1 MNLLKNKERFQQDQ
15 SGTRTVMH
23 ALRLLFLLL
32 LLPAMT
38 VSCAGLKL
46 PEKDQSEEIII
57 IDIAM
62 SAPGLWRMPTE
73 IAIRNTVS
81 NEIFTG
87 EFTGFQ
93 GLTIFTDIKQGRFAI
108 QTISGSTLEYSP
120 DGIKPRSHARP
131 ELNQIRYHILELP
144 EGAAEFTIN
153 RSGLYYL
160 GKYEASVI
168 ERYSTA
174 NETYYN
180 LVSFERAPAVEERE
194 ELEFIKDAALRNAG
208 WTQDDIIYNRKK

>member
-1 MNLLKNKERFQQDQ
+1 MNLFKNKERFQQDQ

-23 ALRLLFLLL
+23 VLRLLFLLL

-38 VSCAGLKL
+38 ASCAGLKL
-46 PEKDQSEEIII
+46 PAKGQSEEIII

-73 IAIRNTVS
+73 VTIRDTIS

-87 EFTGFQ
+87 EFAGFQ

-108 QTISGSTLEYSP
+108 HTISGSTLEYSP

-131 ELNQIRYHILELP
+131 EFNQIRYHILEFP

-153 RSGLYYL
+153 RAGLYYL
-160 GKYEASVI
+160 GKYEASVK
-168 ERYSTA
+168 ESYSTA

-180 LVSFERAPAVEERE
+180 LVSFERAPKVEERD
-194 ELEFIKDAALRNAG
+194 ELEFIKEAALSNSG
-208 WTQDDIIYNRKK
+208 WTQDDIIYSRK